1 MHAAGR
7 RTGRFVLQAQSA
19 ADRSDTRR
27 VSDTA
32 LAEPQERPTLL
43 TLCDSRAGRLLGTI
57 RSPGRGRNC
66 RLIRMWLARVI
77 RMNCRRSRAAPPL
90 LIRNTAPADPRPP
103 DLGQPAPGASPAP
116 GAPGPPPGP
125 DGPRLRGEHA

>member
-1 MHAAGR
+1 MHAAEG
-7 RTGRFVLQAQSA
+7 RTGRLVLQAQSA

-32 LAEPQERPTLL
+32 LAERQERPALL

-77 RMNCRRSRAAPPL
+77 RMICRRSRAAPHL
-90 LIRNTAPADPRPP
+90 LVGT
-103 DLGQPAPGASPAP
+103 
-116 GAPGPPPGP
+116 PPP
-125 DGPRLRGEHA
+125 PR